1 MEKPMETP
9 EKSIEKPMEIPENL
23 QEIDSDSEMEIIT
36 IKRKKFTEI
45 ERVAY
50 NIAKKHLGSSFDYSK
65 CSGSS

>member
-1 MEKPMETP
+1 METL
-9 EKSIEKPMEIPENL
+9 EKSIEKPMETPENF
-23 QEIDSDSEMEIIT
+23 QEIDPEMEIIT

>member
-1 MEKPMETP
+1 MEKLV
-9 EKSIEKPMEIPENL
+9 EKLVEKPVEIL
-23 QEIDSDSEMEIIT
+23 KEIESDSDMEIIT
-36 IKRKKFTEI
+36 IKRKKLTEI

>member
-1 MEKPMETP
+1 MEKHAEKSIKKPMETR
-9 EKSIEKPMEIPENL
+9 ENL

-50 NIAKKHLGSSFDYSK
+50 KIAKKHLGSSFDYSK
-65 CSGSS
+65 CSESS

>member
-1 MEKPMETP
+1 METL
-9 EKSIEKPMEIPENL
+9 EKSIEKPMETPENF
-23 QEIDSDSEMEIIT
+23 QEIDSEMEIIT